1 MISLKFLNESWFLR
15 ICKPKAL
22 WKSGMKS
29 IDYEHHIY
37 WFWTFFTKKT
47 KRTSI
52 SLQNWSYAY
61 KTWLGSIL
69 FAALWRANAA
79 AWFDPCNDAV
89 LRQSWRVWERVFT
102 LSTTDEERKRSE
114 KIVLI
119 TLIESTIRPSKML
132 PEHQLIL
139 WPCDKNM

>member
-1 MISLKFLNESWFLR
+1 MRVGFWGFANQR
-15 ICKPKAL
+15 ICGKVEWNRLIMNIRFTDFGP
-22 WKSGMKS
+22 
-29 IDYEHHIY
+29 
-37 WFWTFFTKKT
+37 FFTKKT

>member
-1 MISLKFLNESWFLR
+1 MRVGFWGFANQR
-15 ICKPKAL
+15 ICGKVEWNRLIMNIRFTDFGP
-22 WKSGMKS
+22 
-29 IDYEHHIY
+29 
-37 WFWTFFTKKT
+37 FFTKKT

-61 KTWLGSIL
+61 KTWLVSIL